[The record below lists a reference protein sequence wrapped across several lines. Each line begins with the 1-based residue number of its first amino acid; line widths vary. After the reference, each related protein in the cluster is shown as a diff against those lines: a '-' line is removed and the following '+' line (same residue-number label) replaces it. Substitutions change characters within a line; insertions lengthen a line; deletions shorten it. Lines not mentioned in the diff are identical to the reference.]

1 MSSVPRNV
9 DRLIDAK
16 WVVPVEPHGVVLEDH
31 SVAIAGGDIVGI
43 VPTPEANAAYAP
55 AERISLRQHALI
67 PGLVNA
73 HTHAAMSLLRGY
85 ADDKPLMVWLNEHI
99 WPAEAK
105 HVSPQFVYDGTLLA
119 CAEMLRAGVTCAN
132 DMYFFP
138 ESAGQAFVDAGMRAA
153 VGLIALEFPS
163 GYAAD
168 ADDYIAKGLAARDR
182 LREEPLLSFCMAP
195 HAPYTV
201 SDDTFARL
209 VTIAEELDLPI
220 HLHLHETQD
229 EIAQSLEKYGARP
242 FDRMHGLG
250 LVTPRLIAVHGV
262 HLNAREIETL
272 AQNGG
277 SVVHCPASNLKL
289 ASGFA
294 PAASM
299 HEAGVNLALGTDGAA
314 SNNRLDILADMRLA
328 ALLAKAVS
336 QDAAALPAHLA
347 LRMATLNGARALGLH
362 QRIGSIEI
370 GKAADMV
377 AIRLDAP
384 EVSPCYDAVSQIV
397 YSAGREHVSHVWVA
411 GRLLVQDGTLVYFE
425 PGALNKTVA
434 VWNNKLLN

>member
-1 MSSVPRNV
+1 
-9 DRLIDAK
+9 
-16 WVVPVEPHGVVLEDH
+16 
-31 SVAIAGGDIVGI
+31 
-43 VPTPEANAAYAP
+43 
-55 AERISLRQHALI
+55 
-67 PGLVNA
+67 
-73 HTHAAMSLLRGY
+73 
-85 ADDKPLMVWLNEHI
+85 
-99 WPAEAK
+99 
-105 HVSPQFVYDGTLLA
+105 
-119 CAEMLRAGVTCAN
+119 
-132 DMYFFP
+132 
-138 ESAGQAFVDAGMRAA
+138 
-153 VGLIALEFPS
+153 
-163 GYAAD
+163 
-168 ADDYIAKGLAARDR
+168 
-182 LREEPLLSFCMAP
+182 
-195 HAPYTV
+195 
-201 SDDTFARL
+201 
-209 VTIAEELDLPI
+209 
-220 HLHLHETQD
+220 
-229 EIAQSLEKYGARP
+229 
-242 FDRMHGLG
+242 
-250 LVTPRLIAVHGV
+250 
-262 HLNAREIETL
+262 
-272 AQNGG
+272 
-277 SVVHCPASNLKL
+277 
-289 ASGFA
+289 
-294 PAASM
+294 M